1 MNNQHAS
8 VIFTEL
14 DTKNSKKIAIAE
26 LNVPKSLNALSL
38 PMIKDLTKRLLAWQ
52 ENDDIVV
59 VVLKGLGGKAFC
71 AGGDV
76 VSLYHH
82 LKDNSFPISD
92 TKIKQSLAFEFFH
105 SEYQLDQ
112 LVHAYRKPI
121 LVWADGYVMGGG
133 IGLMAGASHRVVSE
147 KTLMAMPEVAIGLYP
162 DVGASWFLN
171 TMPNNIG
178 LFLGL
183 TGVMFNGVDAQA
195 LCLADYIIRSDR
207 YESIQ
212 SKLLEIIWQNNESDH
227 LLLSD
232 LLSGYILEKSS
243 QPETL
248 IVKYQNSI
256 AGMTSFD
263 NIDKIYHA
271 IVSANV
277 ENENDSF
284 NGNKWLKQAQ
294 QKILNGSPLSIALIY
309 QQLQRS
315 KTLTLKECFDSE
327 LNLSLRCCQ
336 QKEFSEG
343 VRALLVDK
351 DKCPQWQFRNIAEID
366 NKVVDWFFSPLD
378 LNHKNKEH
386 TFN

>member
-1 MNNQHAS
+1 MKNQHSS

-14 DTKNSKKIAIAE
+14 NTSNRKKVAIAE
-26 LNVPKSLNALSL
+26 LNAPKSLNALSL
-38 PMIKDLTKRLLAWQ
+38 PMIKSLTEQLLAWQ
-52 ENDDIVV
+52 ENEDIAVII
-59 VVLKGLGGKAFC
+59 LKGLGGKAFC

-92 TKIKQSLAFEFFH
+92 AKIKQSLAFDFFH

-112 LVHAYRKPI
+112 LIHAYRKPI

-147 KTLMAMPEVAIGLYP
+147 KTLMAMPEVTIGLYP

-171 TMPNNIG
+171 KMPSNIG

-183 TGVMFNGVDAQA
+183 TGSMFNGVDAQT
-195 LCLADYIIRSDR
+195 LCLADYIVNSECYDKIQRELLDVIW
-207 YESIQ
+207 ES
-212 SKLLEIIWQNNESDH
+212 NESNH
-227 LLLSD
+227 QLLSD
-232 LLSGYILEKSS
+232 LLNEFMLEKESL
-243 QPETL
+243 PEAL
-248 IVKYQNSI
+248 IVKHQNSI
-256 AGMTSFD
+256 VEMTSFD

-271 IVSANV
+271 IVGANI
-277 ENENDSF
+277 EYD
-284 NGNKWLKQAQ
+284 NKWLKQAQ
-294 QKILNGSPLSIALIY
+294 QKILNGSPLSIALVY

-315 KTLTLKECFDSE
+315 KTFTLKECFDSE

-351 DKCPQWQFRNIAEID
+351 DKSPQWQYKNITDID
-366 NKVVDWFFSPLD
+366 NNVVEWFFYPLD

-386 TFN
+386 TLDRENK